1 MAKIKKERSYQEALE
16 ELQNMVMQLEH
27 EQVPLDALPEMIRHA
42 GELLTWCQAKLRETE
57 EEIQKIR
64 EAGNTKPE

>member
-1 MAKIKKERSYQEALE
+1 MARIKKERTYQQALE

-27 EQVPLDALPEMIRHA
+27 EQVPLDALPEMIRNA
-42 GELLTWCQAKLRETE
+42 GDLLTWCKSRLRETE

-64 EAGNTKPE
+64 ETGSHSE